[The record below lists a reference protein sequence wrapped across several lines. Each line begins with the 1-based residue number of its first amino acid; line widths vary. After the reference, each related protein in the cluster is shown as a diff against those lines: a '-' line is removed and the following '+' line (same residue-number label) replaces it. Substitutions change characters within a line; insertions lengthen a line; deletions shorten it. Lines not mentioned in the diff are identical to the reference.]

1 MEYLVIALAALAA
14 SALTLFSGFG
24 LGTLLMPVFALFF
37 PVPLAVAATA
47 VVHLANNLFKLVLV
61 GRRAD
66 PSVVLRFGIPAALSA
81 VAGAAALVLFDS
93 LPSIGSWSWQG
104 QAFTITWLELVVGLL
119 IVGFALLES
128 WPRFGSLAFSP
139 RWLPAGGLLSGLF
152 GGLSGHQGALRSAFL
167 IRSGLDKDA
176 FVGTS
181 VVCSV
186 IVDCVRLVVYGLALG
201 ELTVLASAPGL
212 GGPVA
217 VAVASAFLGAYAGT
231 RLLAKVTLRLVQ
243 QVVAAMLLA
252 VGIALAVGLL

>member
-1 MEYLVIALAALAA
+1 MEYVVIALAALAA

-37 PVPLAVAATA
+37 PVSLAIAATA
-47 VVHLANNLFKLVLV
+47 VVHLANNLFKLFLV

-66 PSVVLRFGIPAALSA
+66 LRVVLRFGVPAALA
-81 VAGAAALVLFDS
+81 AAAGAAALVVFDG

-104 QAFTITWLELVVGLL
+104 QAFTITWLKLAVGLL

-128 WPRFGSLAFSP
+128 WPRFESLAFDP
-139 RWLPAGGLLSGLF
+139 KWLPAGGLMSGLF
-152 GGLSGHQGALRSAFL
+152 GGLSGHQGAFRSAFL

-186 IVDCVRLVVYGLALG
+186 VVDCVRLVVYGFALG
-201 ELTVLASAPGL
+201 ELPGLASVQGL
-212 GGPVA
+212 GAPVA

-231 RLLAKVTLRLVQ
+231 RLLAKVTLRFVQ
-243 QVVAAMLLA
+243 RVVAAMLLG
-252 VGIALAVGLL
+252 VGIALVLGLV

>member
-37 PVPLAVAATA
+37 PVSLAIAATA
-47 VVHLANNLFKLVLV
+47 VVHLANNLFKLFLV
-61 GRRAD
+61 GRRAEL
-66 PSVVLRFGIPAALSA
+66 SVVLRFGIPAALAA
-81 VAGAAALVLFDS
+81 VAGAAALVAFDG
-93 LPSIGSWSWQG
+93 LPPVGSWSWQG
-104 QAFTITWLELVVGLL
+104 QVFTITWLKLVVGLL

-128 WPRFGSLAFSP
+128 WPRLGSLAFDP
-139 RWLPAGGLLSGLF
+139 KWLPAGGLMSGLF
-152 GGLSGHQGALRSAFL
+152 GGLSGHQGAFRSAFL

-186 IVDCVRLVVYGLALG
+186 VVDCVRLVVYGFALG
-201 ELTVLASAPGL
+201 ELPGLASVQGL
-212 GGPVA
+212 GAPVA

-231 RLLAKVTLRLVQ
+231 RLLAKVTLRFVQ
-243 QVVAAMLLA
+243 RLVAAMLLG
-252 VGIALAVGLL
+252 VGIALVLGLV